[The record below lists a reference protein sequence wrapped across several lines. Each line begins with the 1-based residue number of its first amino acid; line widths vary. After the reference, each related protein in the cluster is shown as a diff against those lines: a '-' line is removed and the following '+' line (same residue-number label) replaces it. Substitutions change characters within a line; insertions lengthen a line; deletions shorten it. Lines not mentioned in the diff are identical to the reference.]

1 MVFLQALGV
10 ELRHIAFSSYTTPK
24 KARRDGNGR
33 ETLDCC
39 YPVKCM
45 SGHFSELIHRG
56 KTRIDLL
63 LCPMI
68 YSLPSVLNGKSVD
81 TLACPQ
87 VTAAPENIRARYLE
101 KNQLLE
107 KHGIRYV
114 APLVS
119 LGDPHLVP
127 RQLFEG
133 LMDVIPELTLDETR
147 AAVSKGYGALR
158 MFNERLRRCSRWI
171 LDGCARDD
179 KPCLM
184 ILARPYHMDPGISHD
199 IALKLQAHGLPVL
212 WAQYFPMDLDLLY
225 WMFES
230 DLRAGTIAS
239 PFDISDLQSCS
250 NSANSNE
257 ILWGAKLA
265 ARMPWVAG
273 VLRLS
278 SHACRL
284 DQPTWAAVKGIV
296 EDSGTLF
303 FSLRELAALSPTG
316 RLNVQVET
324 IVDDLRKHGPV
335 IVAKKKAAS
344 PPHCPLRTADETPS
358 LEVAQAI

>member
-1 MVFLQALGV
+1 MVFLQALGI
-10 ELRHIAFSSYTTPK
+10 ELRHIAFSSYTTPE
-24 KARRDGNGR
+24 KARKDGKGP
-33 ETLDCC
+33 ETMDCC

-45 SGHFSELIHRG
+45 SGHFGELIRR
-56 KTRIDLL
+56 KKDRIDLL

-68 YSLPSVLNGKSVD
+68 YSLPSVLNGNSVD
-81 TLACPQ
+81 SLACPQ
-87 VTAAPENIRARYLE
+87 VTAAPENIRAGYLE
-101 KNQLLE
+101 KKQALE

-133 LMDVIPELTLDETR
+133 LKDAIPELTLDETR
-147 AAVSKGYGALR
+147 AAVSKAYGALR
-158 MFNERLRRCSRWI
+158 MFNERLRRCTRWI
-171 LDGCARDD
+171 LDGCAQDD

-199 IALKLQAHGLPVL
+199 IVLKLQARGLPVL

-225 WMFES
+225 WMFER
-230 DLRAGTIAS
+230 DLRAGVIAS
-239 PFDISDLQSCS
+239 PFDISDLRPCS

-278 SHACRL
+278 SYACGL
-284 DQPTWAAVKGIV
+284 DLPAWATVKRIV

-303 FSLRELAALSPTG
+303 FSLRELDATSPTG
-316 RLNVQVET
+316 RMNVQAET
-324 IVDDLRKHGPV
+324 IIDDLRKHGPA
-335 IVAKKKAAS
+335 IVSKKEAAS
-344 PPHCPLRTADETPS
+344 PPNCPLRAADELPN
-358 LEVAQAI
+358 LEAARAT